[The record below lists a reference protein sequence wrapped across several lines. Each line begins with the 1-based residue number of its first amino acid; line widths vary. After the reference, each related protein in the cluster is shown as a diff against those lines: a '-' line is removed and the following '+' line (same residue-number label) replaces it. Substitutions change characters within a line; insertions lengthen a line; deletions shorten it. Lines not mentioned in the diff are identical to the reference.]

1 MYLRLLAAA
10 SVLALV
16 IAAAVIVATPGGP
29 VSEEAVAEGNGP
41 ETGPK
46 VKPTV
51 TVTAAATPTPSGSFG
66 REYWRDYPDP
76 LGFTVEGT
84 GPADVYYHVKAAGL
98 LLCRASVT
106 GNVRPDGT
114 AGYFR
119 VKIKGADPLYDLFSS
134 EIAGEVEDTGYVTF
148 AAGDRDTWPR
158 DALWPRDE
166 EGNQHF
172 SIDVLAERGAR
183 WTVSCAEED

>member
-1 MYLRLLAAA
+1 MAYLRLLAAA
-10 SVLALV
+10 AVLALV
-16 IAAAVIVATPGGP
+16 IAALAVIFATPDGP
-29 VSEEAVAEGNGP
+29 VSEEAVTEGNGP
-41 ETGPK
+41 DSGPK

-51 TVTAAATPTPSGSFG
+51 TVTHAATPTPTRRTWPSPP
-66 REYWRDYPDP
+66 EP

-84 GPADVYYHVKAAGL
+84 GPADVFYHVKAAGL
-98 LLCRASVT
+98 LLCRASVA

-148 AAGDRDTWPR
+148 AAGDRDTWPP

-166 EGNQHF
+166 DGNQHF

-183 WTVSCAEED
+183 WIVSCAEED